1 MLRLSVLG
9 GLRVDGSSGPL
20 RGAATQRRPLALL
33 ALLAAAGDRGI
44 NRDRLLAYLWPES
57 DIERARG
64 SLKQTLYIL
73 RRDLE
78 RTTIGLS
85 RNSKSSGTQSFS
97 NPPPK
102 RLLLRS

>member
-1 MLRLSVLG
+1 MAVRAPWPREGDHAV
-9 GLRVDGSSGPL
+9 
-20 RGAATQRRPLALL
+20 AYAI
-33 ALLAAAGDRGI
+33 LAAARHTLTTGELYVDPGGD
-44 NRDRLLAYLWPES
+44 
-57 DIERARG
+57 
-64 SLKQTLYIL
+64 YIL